1 MWLLLAINAVVLVG
15 LLFTVWRLRHLQT
28 VLAIQKAAAPAAV
41 HRAVKPAEPRRREPR
56 RASALDEFPS
66 ETSLENP
73 IAPLR
78 PRRPRP
84 SPDGRSSHRLAPV
97 GR

>member
-1 MWLLLAINAVVLVG
+1 MWILLAINAVMLVG
-15 LLFTVWRLRHLQT
+15 LLFTLWRLRHLQA
-28 VLAIQKAAAPAAV
+28 VLAIQKAAASAAV
-41 HRAVKPAEPRRREPR
+41 HRTVKPAEPRRREPR
-56 RASALDEFPS
+56 RESALDEFPS
-66 ETSLENP
+66 ETSLVDA

-84 SPDGRSSHRLAPV
+84 SPDGRSSHRLAPA

>member
-1 MWLLLAINAVVLVG
+1 MVQLPVNLG
-15 LLFTVWRLRHLQT
+15 DRT
-28 VLAIQKAAAPAAV
+28 
-41 HRAVKPAEPRRREPR
+41 
-56 RASALDEFPS
+56 ALDEFPS
-66 ETSLENP
+66 ETSLEDP